1 MNQGFYLVKPGDSAT
16 AFELRPAVL
25 PPLMEGQVLI
35 RVNAFG
41 LNFADVM
48 ARRGKYREAPS
59 FPFIPGYDIV
69 GIVEQVFDEDHKH
82 LIGKRVAGFC
92 RFGGYATAVITS
104 SDALV
109 EIGDMDTGDALS
121 LCTQGVTASYMVDQI
136 SEAHNGRFALVHAA
150 AGGVGSLLLQLL
162 HLKGIKTIARVSSQE
177 KVAALTTLSPTHIVV
192 SNQQTYDQSIQQ
204 LLGNDTLIASF
215 NAVAGSTV
223 RKDLGLIGSGGKLFL
238 FGGAGLLQG
247 KFGILS
253 LLNFVRKTGFYS
265 PIPFMMQ
272 SKAMIGVNM
281 LKIADMSPTVLSFH
295 LNQSFKLY
303 QNKLLSPLPAT
314 TFNHKELNR
323 AHDLLESGKSTGKL
337 VIYWGDFA

>member
-1 MNQGFYLVKPGDSAT
+1 MSKGYFLVKAGTASE
-16 AFELRPAVL
+16 AFELQSFKSPVL
-25 PPLMEGQVLI
+25 SSGQVLI
-35 RVNAFG
+35 RVSAFG

-69 GIVEQVFDEDHKH
+69 GVVERVFDEDHKH

-92 RFGGYATAVITS
+92 RFGGYATTVIS
-104 SDALV
+104 MAEALV
-109 EIGDMDTGDALS
+109 EIGDMNTADALS
-121 LCTQGVTASYMVDQI
+121 LCTQGVTASYMADQI
-136 SEAHNGRFALVHAA
+136 SEAHKGRFALVHAA
-150 AGGVGSLLLQLL
+150 AGGVGSLLLQFL
-162 HLKGIKTIARVSSQE
+162 HLKGIKTIAKVSSKE
-177 KVAALTTLSPTHIVV
+177 KVSVLNKISPTHIVV
-192 SNQQTYDQSIQQ
+192 SDQHTYDQSVKKI
-204 LLGNDTLIASF
+204 LGNDTLIASF

-223 RKDLGLIGSGGKLFL
+223 RKDLRLIGSGGKLFL
-238 FGGAGLLQG
+238 FGGAGLLQA

-265 PIPFMMQ
+265 PIPLMMQ

-281 LKIADMSPTVLSFH
+281 LKVADVSPSVLSFH
-295 LNQSFKLY
+295 LNQSFNLY

-314 TFNHKELNR
+314 IFHHDELNS
-323 AHDLLESGKSTGKL
+323 AHELLESGKSTGKI